1 MPHFTIIRPQAP
13 RLIGIAAD
21 RGGLA
26 LKQLLTTRLCQMGH
40 TVVDFG
46 NPNETTD
53 DDPDFVIPLARAVS
67 HGAVERGIIL
77 CGSGIGAAVTANKVH
92 GVRACLIQ
100 DSWSAHRGVE
110 EDQLN
115 MICLGCFVTGP
126 ALAWELIQIFLT
138 AGFSGS
144 ENQRLRIEK
153 IVALEESEAEHFT
166 QTKELKLM
174 NDDRTTRILS
184 RLEAGFRTDS
194 ARLKQMNPEFE
205 QTLRRARELGIAQN
219 FAADWNTMWNQ
230 QWVIIELLLNRI
242 KSLVYE
248 MEKVIE
254 SNDASKLKE
263 ALAAWESI
271 QSEDVHLVESMN
283 AIRQQAN
290 ALNPIAR
297 VEWNLLASNFDA
309 NLETIHASSQA
320 LRLKLELLTKHTKAE
335 MDVLLQ
341 DVLDASDTN
350 AQQWRVNLVELE
362 LEKEQHQAGGF
373 LDAVKAL
380 FLWVETP
387 EERMRN
393 DCSLRL
399 E

>member
-1 MPHFTIIRPQAP
+1 MSPYTIIRPQTP

-21 RGGLA
+21 HGGLA
-26 LKQLLTTRLCQMGH
+26 LKQLLTGRLCQMGH

-46 NPNETTD
+46 TPNETTD

-67 HGAVERGIIL
+67 HGAVERGIVL

-138 AGFSGS
+138 AGFASA
-144 ENQRLRIEK
+144 ERHHRRIGNL
-153 IVALEESEAEHFT
+153 VALEKSEAEHFT
-166 QTKELKLM
+166 YMKENNSM

-194 ARLKQMNPEFE
+194 TRLKQMDLDFE
-205 QTLRRARELGIAQN
+205 QTLRRARELGIEQN
-219 FAADWNTMWNQ
+219 FPAEWNALWNQ
-230 QWVIIELLLNRI
+230 QWGIIELLLARI
-242 KSLVYE
+242 RTLIDE
-248 MEKVIE
+248 MDKAIE
-254 SNDASKLKE
+254 SNESSMLKG
-263 ALAAWESI
+263 ALVAWESI
-271 QSEDVHLVESMN
+271 QSEDVHLIESMS
-283 AIRQQAN
+283 AIRQQAIS
-290 ALNPIAR
+290 LNPVAR
-297 VEWNLLASNFDA
+297 LEWNLLASSFDA

-335 MDVLLQ
+335 MDLLLQ
-341 DVLDASDTN
+341 DVLNHSETQN
-350 AQQWRVNLVELE
+350 SQWRVDMVELE
-362 LEKEQHQAGGF
+362 LAREQHQPGGF

-393 DCSLRL
+393 DCSLRI

>member
-1 MPHFTIIRPQAP
+1 
-13 RLIGIAAD
+13 
-21 RGGLA
+21 
-26 LKQLLTTRLCQMGH
+26 
-40 TVVDFG
+40 
-46 NPNETTD
+46 
-53 DDPDFVIPLARAVS
+53 
-67 HGAVERGIIL
+67 
-77 CGSGIGAAVTANKVH
+77 
-92 GVRACLIQ
+92 
-100 DSWSAHRGVE
+100 
-110 EDQLN
+110 
-115 MICLGCFVTGP
+115 
-126 ALAWELIQIFLT
+126 
-138 AGFSGS
+138 
-144 ENQRLRIEK
+144 
-153 IVALEESEAEHFT
+153 
-166 QTKELKLM
+166 
-174 NDDRTTRILS
+174 
-184 RLEAGFRTDS
+184 
-194 ARLKQMNPEFE
+194 MNPEFE
-205 QTLRRARELGIAQN
+205 QTLRSARELGIAQN
-219 FAADWNTMWNQ
+219 FDTGWNTSWNQ
-230 QWVIIELLLNRI
+230 QWVIIELLLSRI

-254 SNDASKLKE
+254 SNDTSKLKE

-297 VEWNLLASNFDA
+297 VEWNLLASNFDS

-350 AQQWRVNLVELE
+350 AQHWRVNLVELE